1 MPGAI
6 SRASAEEE
14 VLRFYGGRLTSNE
27 LEEVAGAVETVTES
41 VVGTISDFA
50 ETTTEVVVSATTDF
64 VTRTAESVTE
74 TTTEVVGTTSEGITT
89 IFVPVTEATT
99 IMSPNNLTEDPAKA
113 VQEEI
118 LKKVNEM
125 VDRLNAKG
133 KTEEEKGPLFG
144 EVERHL
150 QSTVE
155 SVTENIRNASAGEV
169 IVLVIGIL
177 TFLYTLDKIV
187 KWGFRHL
194 IRKNYEGLYYQPGD
208 DEGRSWR
215 IFWRGLENILER
227 VWIPLWCTGASIR
240 REELLRLT
248 EEDLE
253 SVRVRVRAPD
263 NTMVHPPRRGQPATV
278 NHQGRRSPPRPF
290 SVYQPEQEQRLVR
303 THRMI
308 TRTPRNIEDNE
319 EEERRR

>member
-14 VLRFYGGRLTSNE
+14 VLRVYGGRLTSNG
-27 LEEVAGAVETVTES
+27 LEEVADAVETVTES
-41 VVGTISDFA
+41 VVGTISDLV
-50 ETTTEVVVSATTDF
+50 ETTTEVVVRATTDF
-64 VTRTAESVTE
+64 VTRTAESFTE
-74 TTTEVVGTTSEGITT
+74 TTTKVVEATSEGITT

-99 IMSPNNLTEDPAKA
+99 IMSPNNLIEDPAKA

-144 EVERHL
+144 EVERNL

-155 SVTENIRNASAGEV
+155 GVAENIRNASAGEV
-169 IVLVIGIL
+169 IVLVFGIL
-177 TFLYTLDKIV
+177 TFLYTLDKII
-187 KWGFRHL
+187 KWGFRRL

-208 DEGRSWR
+208 DEGRRWR
-215 IFWRGLENILER
+215 IFWRGVENILER
-227 VWIPLWCTGASIR
+227 IWIPLWCTGVSIR
-240 REELLRLT
+240 REELLRLA
-248 EEDLE
+248 EDDLE
-253 SVRVRVRAPD
+253 SIRVRARAPD
-263 NTMVHPPRRGQPATV
+263 NTMVLSPRRGYPAAV
-278 NHQGRRSPPRPF
+278 NHQGRRSPTRPP

-308 TRTPRNIEDNE
+308 ARTPRNIDDNE